1 MPTAKMAAVQMRVL
15 PNSYAAPAGMRSTRG
30 GGFVRNIE
38 IGQRLKQTNAPRTA
52 WVVLEAVLD
61 PANIRHLRIRSLDD
75 PTIVKL
81 ISEPTLANERLYR
94 LIKEQ

>member
-1 MPTAKMAAVQMRVL
+1 MAAVQMRVL

-38 IGQRLKQTNAPRTA
+38 IGQRLKQTNAPRICGSVA
-52 WVVLEAVLD
+52 L
-61 PANIRHLRIRSLDD
+61 
-75 PTIVKL
+75 IVKL

-94 LIKEQ
+94 MIKEQ

>member
-1 MPTAKMAAVQMRVL
+1 MRKV
-15 PNSYAAPAGMRSTRG
+15 
-30 GGFVRNIE
+30 E
-38 IGQRLKQTNAPRTA
+38 IGQRFKQTSRPHAV
-52 WVVLEAVLD
+52 WEVMEAVVD
-61 PANIRHLRIRSLDD
+61 PAGIRHLRIRSVDD